1 MEIRIAAVEDIGDG
15 GTLGTV
21 VDLDDGPRR
30 VILTR
35 RGDQVSV
42 FLNSCPHTGVR
53 LDWKPGQFL
62 DMDEV
67 LLQCATPG
75 ALFALFALES
85 GYCLAGPCAGQRL
98 VRLVFDVRDGAI
110 YIDTTTPVRH
120 TARGHR

>member
-1 MEIRIAAVEDIGDG
+1 MEIRIAAVEDISDG
-15 GTLGTV
+15 GALGTV

-62 DMDEV
+62 DMDDV
-67 LLQCATPG
+67 LLQCATHG
-75 ALFALFALES
+75 ALFALES

-98 VRLVFDVRDGAI
+98 VRLVFKVRDGAI
-110 YIDTTTPVRH
+110 YVDTKTPVRR
-120 TARGHR
+120 TALGQR